1 MSTSDVKSARG
12 GASTVATSRR
22 TGATTQNT
30 TNRLNS
36 MADNMNNFYGDL
48 DEETTIRKQ
57 AEEQRVVR
65 LERELGKIE
74 RVISTETK
82 RRIEASKVL
91 QTMFEEKLIAMQ
103 KEFREELHATYS
115 SLQAQIDLLTVRVE
129 KLEQT
134 MIEER
139 KNREAEIQK
148 ANKELLDKFSEHV
161 KQFEVEK
168 VSWPVAMCG
177 HTGSADLC
185 VAAALSGTRMPPQ
198 RAARR
203 RRMPRVPGDAA
214 SARGCDTQAR
224 RRRGLPRAAEAHER
238 ANDARGRDRAGGEPG
253 P

>member
-115 SLQAQIDLLTVRVE
+115 PLQAQIDLLTVRVE

-168 VSWPVAMCG
+168 VSRRARRHAADVWPHRISTPCRCRMRNP
-177 HTGSADLC
+177 
-185 VAAALSGTRMPPQ
+185 AAARPAATRSIPSP
-198 RAARR
+198 
-203 RRMPRVPGDAA
+203 
-214 SARGCDTQAR
+214 T
-224 RRRGLPRAAEAHER
+224 PRAPCVR
-238 ANDARGRDRAGGEPG
+238 
-253 P
+253 

>member
-115 SLQAQIDLLTVRVE
+115 PLQAQIDLLTVRVE

-168 VSWPVAMCG
+168 VSAPVAMCG
-177 HTGSADLC
+177 HAGSADPR
-185 VAAALSGTRMPPQ
+185 VAAARSGIRMPPQ

-203 RRMPRVPGDAA
+203 LPLAPPGDAA
-214 SARGCDTQAR
+214 SARGGDTQAR
-224 RRRGLPRAAEAHER
+224 RRRGLPRAAEADER
-238 ANDARGRDRAGGEPG
+238 ADDARGGDRAGGDP
-253 P
+253 

>member
-1 MSTSDVKSARG
+1 MTTGVGSVAMSTSDGKSARG

-115 SLQAQIDLLTVRVE
+115 PLQAQIDLLTVRVE

-168 VSWPVAMCG
+168 VRRPVATPPTCG
-177 HTGSADLC
+177 HSGSADPC
-185 VAAALSGTRMPPQ
+185 RCRAIRHPQ
-198 RAARR
+198 SAC
-203 RRMPRVPGDAA
+203 PRSEPI
-214 SARGCDTQAR
+214 SSPT
-224 RRRGLPRAAEAHER
+224 PRAPR
-238 ANDARGRDRAGGEPG
+238 TR
-253 P
+253 